1 MMKKN
6 KAFTLIEL
14 LIVIAIIAIL
24 AAIAVPTYRH
34 YLIKSRY
41 SEVVMAAAPYKI
53 GVMECYSKTAA
64 LTSCAGGSNGVPANI
79 ASGGPGAVE
88 SISTANGVITITPK
102 AQNGIVATDTYVLTP
117 TVAGDSLTWAA
128 SGGGVTQGYTD

>member
-1 MMKKN
+1 MTRKG
-6 KAFTLIEL
+6 FTLIEL

-34 YLIKSRY
+34 YLIKARY
-41 SEVVMAAAPYKI
+41 SEIVTAASLYKI
-53 GVMECYSKTAA
+53 GVAECYSKTAD
-64 LTSCAGGSNGVPANI
+64 LSSCDGGSNGVPADI

-88 SISTANGVITITPK
+88 SVTAANGIITITPK

-117 TVAGDSLTWAA
+117 TVAGGSLTWVA